1 MFFFLHTIVAIKLN
15 FLLLIFSS
23 ALMYASLE
31 HLLIIKILPVS
42 IVLQIVK
49 HVQMRPFANSA
60 TQELI

>member
-15 FLLLIFSS
+15 SLLLIFSS
-23 ALMYASLE
+23 ALICANLE
-31 HLLIIKILPVS
+31 HLPIIKILPVS